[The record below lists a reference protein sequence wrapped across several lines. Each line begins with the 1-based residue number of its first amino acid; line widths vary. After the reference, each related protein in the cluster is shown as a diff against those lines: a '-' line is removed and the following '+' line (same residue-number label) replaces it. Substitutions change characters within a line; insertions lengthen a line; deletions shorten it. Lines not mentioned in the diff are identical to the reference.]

1 MKTTFKYKF
10 TKVFYALFIA
20 GILLATVCIGENVR
34 RFILLLSTSD
44 ASATNYV
51 ASALS
56 VIIGILGFIFI
67 IPAMI
72 SSKYEIKKQE
82 LITKWGLITNK
93 TNAKN
98 ITQIT
103 FFRIT
108 EKLVIYY
115 DDDTY
120 SNVCIDKNEFDDFV
134 KALRDI
140 NPKIFYSL
148 DTENQGEK

>member
-1 MKTTFKYKF
+1 MKTVFKYKF
-10 TKVFYALFIA
+10 TKIFYVLFVA
-20 GILLATVCIGENVR
+20 GILLATLCIGMNIR

-44 ASATNYV
+44 ASATNYI

-56 VIIGILGFIFI
+56 VIIGILAFIFI

-72 SSKYEIKKQE
+72 SSKYQIKNCE
-82 LITKWGLITNK
+82 LLTKWGLITNK
-93 TNAKN
+93 TKIKS

-103 FFRIT
+103 FFRIS

-134 KALRDI
+134 KALREA
-140 NPKIFYSL
+140 NSKIFYSL
-148 DTENQGEK
+148 DTENQGKK